1 MRYVFGDY
9 CLDTQRYE
17 LHNALMPLD
26 EQARI
31 LDHLHAAEALAERLD
46 DPQRLRSIAGRL
58 CFYFVAM
65 GEYNRALAAGRATPR
80 SLPQPHRA
88 WLPGACLPSPWRGR
102 YAS

>member
-31 LDHLHAAEALAERLD
+31 LDHLHAAEALAERLTIPSGSD
-46 DPQRLRSIAGRL
+46 RSPAVCASIL
-58 CFYFVAM
+58 WAM
-65 GEYNRALAAGRATPR
+65 GRV
-80 SLPQPHRA
+80 
-88 WLPGACLPSPWRGR
+88 
-102 YAS
+102 

>member
-65 GEYNRALAAGRATPR
+65 GEYNRALAAGQCALALATT
-80 SLPQPHRA
+80 S
-88 WLPGACLPSPWRGR
+88 GAVDSEGTIENQMVLVRL
-102 YAS
+102 